1 MNKKIE
7 IERDFYTISEVMD
20 TLQLSRMTIYRYIK
34 SWKLQ
39 TYKFWKDHR
48 IKKEDFEKFLE
59 EHKN

>member
-1 MNKKIE
+1 MTNNIELDKEFYTLNELIE
-7 IERDFYTISEVMD
+7 I
-20 TLQLSRMTIYRYIK
+20 LQLSRVTIYRYIK

>member
-1 MNKKIE
+1 MDNKIE
-7 IERDFYTISEVMD
+7 LEKDFYTISEIMES
-20 TLQLSRMTIYRYIK
+20 LQLSRMTIYRYIND
-34 SWKLQ
+34 WKLQ

>member
-1 MNKKIE
+1 MNSKIE
-7 IERDFYTISEVMD
+7 LLKDFYTISEIMD
-20 TLQLSRMTIYRYIK
+20 ILQLSRMTIYRYIDK
-34 SWKLQ
+34 WKLQ

>member
-7 IERDFYTISEVMD
+7 IERDFYTISEIID
-20 TLQLSRMTIYRYIK
+20 TLQLSRMTIYRYINA
-34 SWKLQ
+34 WKLQ